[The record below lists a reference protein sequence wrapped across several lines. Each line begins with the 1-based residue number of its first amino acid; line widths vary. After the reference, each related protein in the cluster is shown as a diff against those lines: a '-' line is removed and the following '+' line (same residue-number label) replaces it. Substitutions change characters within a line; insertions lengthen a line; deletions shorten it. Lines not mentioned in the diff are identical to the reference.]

1 MKAEKIKPIPKYIKE
16 RIHKLDLKYCPE
28 QKGRTRF
35 YSYLTKNS
43 GELVKVTVA
52 VITRYKTWFC
62 KQVAIRGIDSTQC
75 LVKDMEFHY
84 IAGYQVGWH
93 AEGASKHKA
102 YYEDG
107 KWYTAIDGYYNPFAH
122 PVNNEFIGK
131 IPEFKY
137 SAYADYN
144 GDCIIR
150 YLREYRKH
158 PILEMLVKHKLS
170 RFLYSKQIVN
180 KCEKDRAFRRWL
192 IKNAQ
197 AATDGKIYISAL
209 LKAYKEKI
217 DIKTAQ
223 SLEILKKELASGAF
237 EPIKAIVGSD
247 IAKYKNY
254 LIKQNASNRQYLDYV
269 VACNYLGI
277 DMTQPKNLYPKDF
290 RRWHDIRADEYRT
303 ARALKDAEE
312 RKEYYEKFAAV
323 AEKYL
328 PLQKAGKGDYLI
340 VIAKSPAELVREGD
354 ILSHCVGRMNY
365 DQKMAREETLIFFVR
380 RKDAPDVPFVTLEYS
395 ISKKII
401 LQCYGDHDS
410 RPPEEVSSFVNRW
423 LPYANRKLE
432 RIAA

>member
-35 YSYLTKNS
+35 YSYLTKND

-84 IAGYQVGWH
+84 IAGYRVGWH
-93 AEGASKHKA
+93 TEGASKHKPWF
-102 YYEDG
+102 EDG
-107 KWYTAIDGYYNPFAH
+107 KWYTAIDGYYNPYAH
-122 PVNNEFIGK
+122 PVNNEFVGK
-131 IPEFKY
+131 IHEFKY
-137 SAYADYN
+137 SAYNEFN
-144 GDCIIR
+144 GDCMIK

-158 PILEMLVKHKLS
+158 PILEMLVKHKLF
-170 RFLYSKQIVN
+170 RFLYSKQIVS
-180 KCEKDRAFRRWL
+180 KCEKDRLFRRWL
-192 IKNAQ
+192 IKNAE
-197 AATDGKIYISAL
+197 AATDGRIYISAL

-217 DIKTAQ
+217 AIKTAQ
-223 SLEILKKELASGAF
+223 SLEMLTKELASGAF
-237 EPIKAIVGSD
+237 EPIKAIVGD
-247 IAKYKNY
+247 NLAKYKDY
-254 LIKQNASNRQYLDYV
+254 LIKQNATNRQYLDYV
-269 VACNYLGI
+269 NACNYLGI
-277 DMTQPKNLYPKDF
+277 DMTQPKNLFPKEF

-303 ARALKDAEE
+303 ARALRDAEE
-312 RKEYYEKFAAV
+312 KKAYYEKFTAV
-323 AEKYL
+323 AKKYL
-328 PLQKAGKGDYLI
+328 PLQRVGKGEYLI
-340 VIAKSPAELVREGD
+340 VIAKTPTELVEEGNA
-354 ILSHCVGRMNY
+354 LTHCVGRMNY

-380 RKDAPDVPFVTLEYS
+380 KKDAPDVPFVTLEYS
-395 ISKKII
+395 LSKKVI

-410 RPPEEVSSFVNRW
+410 RPPKEVSSFVNRW

>member
-1 MKAEKIKPIPKYIKE
+1 MKAENIKPIPKYIRE
-16 RIHKLDLKYCPE
+16 RIRKLDLKYCPE

-237 EPIKAIVGSD
+237 EPIKAIVGAD

-380 RKDAPDVPFVTLEYS
+380 KKDAPEVPFVTLEYS
-395 ISKKII
+395 LSKKVI

-410 RPPEEVSSFVNRW
+410 RPPKEVSSFVNRW

>member
-1 MKAEKIKPIPKYIKE
+1 MKIEKIKPIPKYIKE

-35 YSYLTKNS
+35 YSYLTKND

-52 VITRYKTWFC
+52 VITRYKEWFC
-62 KQVAIRGIDSTQC
+62 KQVAIRGIDSKQC

-84 IAGYQVGWH
+84 IAGYRVGWYT
-93 AEGASKHKA
+93 EGASKHKPF
-102 YYEDG
+102 YEDG

-122 PVNNEFIGK
+122 PVNNEFVGK
-131 IPEFKY
+131 IQEFKY
-137 SAYADYN
+137 SAYNEYN
-144 GDCIIR
+144 GDCIIQ

-158 PILEMLVKHKLS
+158 PILEMLVKHKLF
-170 RFLYSKQIVN
+170 RFLYSKQIVS
-180 KCEKDRAFRRWL
+180 KCEKDRSFRRWL
-192 IKNAQ
+192 IKNAKE
-197 AATDGKIYISAL
+197 ATDGRIYVSAL
-209 LKAYKEKI
+209 LKAYKEKMA
-217 DIKTAQ
+217 IKTAQ
-223 SLEILKKELASGAF
+223 SLEVPTKELASGAF
-237 EPIKAIVGSD
+237 EPIKAIVGTD

-277 DMTQPKNLYPKDF
+277 DMTQPKNLYPKEF

-303 ARALKDAEE
+303 ARALRDAEE
-312 RKEYYEKFAAV
+312 KKAYYEKFTAV
-323 AEKYL
+323 ANKYL
-328 PLQKAGKGDYLI
+328 PLQRVGKGDYLI
-340 VIAKSPAELVREGD
+340 VIAKTPTELVEEGNA
-354 ILSHCVGRMNY
+354 LTHCVGRMNY

-380 RKDAPDVPFVTLEYS
+380 KKDAPDVPFVTLEYS
-395 ISKKII
+395 LSKKVI

-410 RPPEEVSSFVNRW
+410 RPPKEVSSFVNRW